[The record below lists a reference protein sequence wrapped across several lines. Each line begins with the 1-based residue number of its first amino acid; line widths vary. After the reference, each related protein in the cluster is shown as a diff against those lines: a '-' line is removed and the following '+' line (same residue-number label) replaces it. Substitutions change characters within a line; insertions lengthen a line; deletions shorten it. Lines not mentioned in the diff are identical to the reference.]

1 MIEIVDAIRE
11 VHDTECYGI
20 IYLSVKE
27 YSFAHMMLP
36 VMPHI
41 MLHMIPQM
49 VLHIQSHIK

>member
-27 YSFAHMMLP
+27 YSFAQKCP
-36 VMPHI
+36 WI
-41 MLHMIPQM
+41 
-49 VLHIQSHIK
+49 VLLVDHFA